1 MKNICKRTLCA
12 VLALGMALLPAG
24 ATNWGLWYGN
34 GLHQPPNGE
43 DTVQTLAKYGAY
55 YMGTPAKRSFI
66 SPLTAAT
73 KTEILPKYW
82 IPSKSSTFPARSSSW
97 AITSRPLR
105 HLSGAWA
112 TRAISSATI
121 RTIIPT

>member
-12 VLALGMALLPAG
+12 ALALGMALLPAG

-55 YMGTPAKRSFI
+55 
-66 SPLTAAT
+66 
-73 KTEILPKYW
+73 
-82 IPSKSSTFPARSSSW
+82 
-97 AITSRPLR
+97 
-105 HLSGAWA
+105 
-112 TRAISSATI
+112 
-121 RTIIPT
+121 